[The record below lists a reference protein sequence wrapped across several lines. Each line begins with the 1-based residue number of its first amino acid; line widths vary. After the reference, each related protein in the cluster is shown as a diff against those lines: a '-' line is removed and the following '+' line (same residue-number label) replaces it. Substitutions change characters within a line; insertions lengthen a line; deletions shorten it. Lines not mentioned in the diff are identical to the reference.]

1 MFTGACIYLQ
11 ALSPKRS
18 SWRSRPTSS
27 GTRRTPTGKRSSTRS
42 SMSGRGTGSSRSA
55 SCSTRCA
62 AKISLTFPGCLLNES
77 FHIRNE
83 STTKSSILRQICVNG
98 SDQHPLFTWL
108 KRQLPAPIDDAD
120 SLMSDPKF
128 IQWSPVCRFV
138 SLYSPDIHNMIHR
151 TF

>member
-1 MFTGACIYLQ
+1 
-11 ALSPKRS
+11 
-18 SWRSRPTSS
+18 
-27 GTRRTPTGKRSSTRS
+27 
-42 SMSGRGTGSSRSA
+42 MSGRGTGSSRSA

-138 SLYSPDIHNMIHR
+138 SFFYRNKLFSRFRQIQFLKASDVPLPVEKTIIPITKTLLDL
-151 TF
+151 TVSQFW